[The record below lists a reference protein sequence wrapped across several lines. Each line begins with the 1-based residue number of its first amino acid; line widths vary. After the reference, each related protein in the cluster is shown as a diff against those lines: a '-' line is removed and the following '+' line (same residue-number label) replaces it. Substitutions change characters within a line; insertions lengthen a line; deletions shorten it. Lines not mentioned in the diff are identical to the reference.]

1 MVPCSYSESTIAWR
15 MNLLGPSERTVP
27 RAFPPEVEKLSNSM
41 LSFKQWLRQELEAWP
56 VLAFLIKILQGY
68 GTITLKIHHGH
79 LADIEV
85 QIQDHIQEPAR
96 NAIADK
102 RPTREKN

>member
-1 MVPCSYSESTIAWR
+1 MVPRSYSESTIPWR

-79 LADIEV
+79 LADIDV
-85 QIQDHIQEPAR
+85 QIQDHVPDPSR
-96 NAIADK
+96 NVIAD
-102 RPTREKN
+102 RSPGRGKN